1 MEERGTLP
9 KIVRI
14 VREKPEAFRFHI
26 ENVVSL
32 HVARCAVLFV
42 THPKFVKNKSE
53 MHRKTVWMTAA
64 ASGQQERLVQQ
75 MLTAPEARSS
85 LAASSTKLST
95 ATASGQRERDRLK
108 KPAAALPRAFH

>member
-1 MEERGTLP
+1 M
-9 KIVRI
+9 
-14 VREKPEAFRFHI
+14 REKPEAFRFHI

-32 HVARCAVLFV
+32 HVAHTVLFV

-75 MLTAPEARSS
+75 MPTAPEARSS
-85 LAASSTKLST
+85 LAASSTKLYT
-95 ATASGQRERDRLK
+95 AAASGQRERDRQ
-108 KPAAALPRAFH
+108 A